1 MTAERW
7 DAHVHWLPAAAWAP
21 EGAAWGDPWF
31 ARCHRRRPPRYPTP
45 EGLIA
50 VLDAA
55 GIDRAVVSGWPFA
68 APALLREGNDH
79 IAQLVRRFP
88 ARLLGLATVQ
98 PADPGCAAE
107 MERAARLGLVGV
119 GELNADGQRFS
130 LAPRGPLLELAGR
143 CARRGWPM
151 LLHASE
157 PVGHA
162 YPGKGTA
169 GPARLWPWL
178 ERLPEQAP
186 GLRLC
191 LAHLGGGLPLY
202 GLMPE
207 VAARCRQLWFDTAA
221 QPFLYRPQVLEAVGA
236 AVGYDRLCFGSDY
249 PLLSPQRYRAALE
262 TLAPGARAWV
272 LGDSARAW
280 MLG

>member
-1 MTAERW
+1 MSAERW

-21 EGAAWGDPWF
+21 GGAAWSDPWF
-31 ARCHRRRPPRYPTP
+31 ARCHGRRPPRYPSP
-45 EGLIA
+45 EGLVA

-68 APALLREGNDH
+68 DPALLAEGNDQ
-79 IAQLVRRFP
+79 IAALARRFP
-88 ARLLGLATVQ
+88 DRLLGLATVQ
-98 PADPGCAAE
+98 PADPACGAE
-107 MERAARLGLVGV
+107 LERAARLGLVGV
-119 GELNADGQRFS
+119 GELNADGQGFE
-130 LAPRGPLLELAGR
+130 LAPEGPLMALAAR
-143 CARRGWPM
+143 CAARSWPM

-157 PVGHA
+157 PVGHP

-169 GPARLWPWL
+169 EPSRLWPWL
-178 ERLPEQAP
+178 ERLPERAP

-202 GLMPE
+202 GVMPE

-221 QPFLYRPQVLEAVGA
+221 LPFLYRPGALEAVGA

-249 PLLSPQRYRAALE
+249 PLLPPRRYEAALRD
-262 TLAPGARAWV
+262 LPFPARAWV
-272 LGDSARAW
+272 LGASARAW
-280 MLG
+280 LWG

>member
-21 EGAAWGDPWF
+21 AGAAWGDPWF
-31 ARCHRRRPPRYPTP
+31 ASCHGGRPPRYPTP

-79 IAQLVRRFP
+79 IAALVRRFP
-88 ARLLGLATVQ
+88 TRLLGLATVQ
-98 PADPGCAAE
+98 PADPGCGAE
-107 MERAARLGLVGV
+107 LLRAARLGLVGV
-119 GELNADGQRFS
+119 GELNADGQRFG
-130 LAPRGPLLELAGR
+130 LEPDGALLELAAR
-143 CARRGWPM
+143 CARMGWPM

-169 GPARLWPWL
+169 GPSRLWPWL
-178 ERLPEQAP
+178 ERLPERAP

-202 GLMPE
+202 GAMPE

-221 QPFLYRPQVLEAVGA
+221 VPFLYRSPVLEAVGA

-249 PLLSPQRYRAALE
+249 PLLLPQRYRAALE
-262 TLAPGARAWV
+262 TLAPAARTWV
-272 LGDSARAW
+272 EAGSARAW
-280 MLG
+280 LLG